1 MALAAQTRAGCR
13 NSCPAVLSLLAGAND
28 CGESL
33 DKNSTSR
40 RATTE
45 TFVGVASVG
54 SSCLAVLAL
63 PGWGLGLPRAR
74 DLGMDP
80 LVAGCLLLQGV
91 ALGMARRAD
100 SPSTPRRFGLA
111 CASVVVAAGVAR
123 LVLAAGVSNPFE
135 HALAP
140 STPARATP
148 SSWLPPFTSGTT
160 AWASACSTP
169 HKLFSVFQRLHKPD
183 ELEGTGVGL
192 ANVRRIV
199 HRHGGLGRGRARPRR
214 HVLLLF
220 A

>member
-1 MALAAQTRAGCR
+1 
-13 NSCPAVLSLLAGAND
+13 
-28 CGESL
+28 
-33 DKNSTSR
+33 
-40 RATTE
+40 
-45 TFVGVASVG
+45 
-54 SSCLAVLAL
+54 
-63 PGWGLGLPRAR
+63 
-74 DLGMDP
+74 MDP

-100 SPSTPRRFGLA
+100 SSSAPRRFGLA

-183 ELEGTGVGL
+183 ELEDTGVGL

-199 HRHGGLGRGRARPRR
+199 HRHGGKTWAEGEPDHGATFYFSLPELKEA
-214 HVLLLF
+214 